1 VHPSIASI
9 LSGLFILGISMSG
22 SATNAQTQHP
32 VQNVFFGFDF
42 VLQPL
47 AIKWACGGKEDQDL
61 SQIELLI
68 VAFPED
74 AERAELAPMV
84 AELNELASG
93 LESLPQILG
102 TELSGQQV
110 ELLCAAALLLNI
122 DWVTPEQFVMGDESA
137 IPDDMEVAWA
147 NFWEVIESFQ

>member
-1 VHPSIASI
+1 MHLRIASF
-9 LSGLFILGISMSG
+9 LSGLLMLGISMAG
-22 SATNAQTQHP
+22 SVTTAQTQHP

-47 AIKWACGGKEDQDL
+47 AIKWACGGKRNQDL
-61 SQIELLI
+61 SQIEMLI

-84 AELNELASG
+84 AELSELASG

-110 ELLCAAALLLNI
+110 ELLCAVALPLNI
-122 DWVTPEQFVMGDESA
+122 DWVTPVQFVMGDESG

-147 NFWEVIESFQ
+147 NFWGVVESLQ

>member
-1 VHPSIASI
+1 MHLRIASF
-9 LSGLFILGISMSG
+9 LSGLLMLGISMAG
-22 SATNAQTQHP
+22 SATTAQTQHP

-61 SQIELLI
+61 FQIEVLV

-74 AERAELAPMV
+74 AERAELAQMV
-84 AELNELASG
+84 AELSELASG

-110 ELLCAAALLLNI
+110 ELLCAAALPLNI
-122 DWVTPEQFVMGDESA
+122 DWVTPEQFVMGDESG

-147 NFWEVIESFQ
+147 NFWGVVESLQ